1 MHPQR
6 AWQDE
11 GWGPQGANIVT
22 AVAVNSPPPLASTTE
37 WNRMA
42 VEEHIE
48 KTHHNCNCR
57 QCNPITQ
64 MMERIDAWK
73 AAQSLLGSL
82 TWDDDVK
89 GPSPME
95 VGTLASWLY
104 EGSEDE

>member
-1 MHPQR
+1 
-6 AWQDE
+6 
-11 GWGPQGANIVT
+11 
-22 AVAVNSPPPLASTTE
+22 
-37 WNRMA
+37 MA

-73 AAQSLLGSL
+73 AAKSMLDTLQY
-82 TWDDDVK
+82 DDDVK
-89 GPSPME
+89 GCSPME